1 MARLLHG
8 IVNKYCFLFEYIKSQ
23 TADRYSLPEI
33 IVMILAL
40 RSLRLNMSGI
50 IAKES
55 VLWRDRWKSTRQIAT
70 RDAQRQYLEI
80 EREGLG
86 LYKTS
91 KDYGLGWWLPG
102 KCDWDNWR
110 FKVDVGERLMVGN
123 NILLGEYGRQWK
135 IIRVSQGRHDL
146 HGLMKQLR

>member
-1 MARLLHG
+1 PFFAVQSRTMARFLHG
-8 IVNKYCFLFEYIKSQ
+8 TINKYCFLFEYIKSQ
-23 TADRYSLPEI
+23 TADRYSLPET

-55 VLWRDRWKSTRQIAT
+55 VLWRDH
-70 RDAQRQYLEI
+70 AQRQYLEI

-102 KCDWDNWR
+102 KFDWDNWR
-110 FKVDVGERLMVGN
+110 FKNDVGERLMVGN
-123 NILLGEYGRQWK
+123 NILLGEYGDR
-135 IIRVSQGRHDL
+135 
-146 HGLMKQLR
+146 